1 MLSIPPQ
8 TEARVSVL
16 AKHYGVSPD
25 VLVNEVLVN
34 YLDKSAGEIKKKE
47 VLSIDNALA
56 HVRNALK
63 KCSGGSAGMDLVAVL
78 KDLRR
83 EDLADEDK
91 MIAGH

>member
-1 MLSIPPQ
+1 M
-8 TEARVSVL
+8 
-16 AKHYGVSPD
+16 
-25 VLVNEVLVN
+25 N
-34 YLDKSAGEIKKKE
+34 YLDKSAAETKKKE
-47 VLSIDNALA
+47 VLSIDNALTQA
-56 HVRNALK
+56 RNALK